1 MVEIFIND
9 FPKLQKGLGSSPWL
23 ELVTSV
29 QYDVW
34 KKIRKNACAKASTI
48 INIAAINI
56 IR

>member
-1 MVEIFIND
+1 MAEIFINEY
-9 FPKLQKGLGSSPWL
+9 PKVQKGLGSSPWEMVL
-23 ELVTSV
+23 SV

-34 KKIRKNACAKASTI
+34 RKIRKNACAKASPI